1 MSDRIPACP
10 ECDSSSL
17 RNRTG
22 KRDGVATP
30 ARKQCGD
37 CHATFDEPVWRE
49 PHTDQDTN
57 SELSQALL
65 DYDCEVNYVA
75 D

>member
-1 MSDRIPACP
+1 MPDRIPACP
-10 ECDSSSL
+10 ECDSSSI

-22 KRDGVATP
+22 KCDGVATP
-30 ARKQCGD
+30 DRKQCGD
-37 CHATFDEPVWRE
+37 CNATFDEPVWRE
-49 PHTDQDTN
+49 PHIDQDTN

-65 DYDCEVNYVA
+65 DYDCEVDYVA

>member
-1 MSDRIPACP
+1 MPDRIPACP
-10 ECDSSSL
+10 ECDSSSI

-22 KRDGVATP
+22 KCDGVTTP
-30 ARKQCGD
+30 DRKQCGD
-37 CHATFDEPVWRE
+37 CNATFDEPVWRE
-49 PHTDQDTN
+49 PHIDQDTN

-65 DYDCEVNYVA
+65 DYDCEVEYVA

>member
-1 MSDRIPACP
+1 MGDLIPACP

-30 ARKQCGD
+30 NRRQCGD

-49 PHTDQDTN
+49 PHCDQDIN
-57 SELSQALL
+57 SELGQALL

>member
-10 ECDSSSL
+10 ECDSSSI

-22 KRDGVATP
+22 KCDGVTTP
-30 ARKQCGD
+30 DRKQCGD
-37 CHATFDEPVWRE
+37 CNATFDEPVWRE
-49 PHTDQDTN
+49 PHIDQDTN

-65 DYDCEVNYVA
+65 DYDCEVEYVA